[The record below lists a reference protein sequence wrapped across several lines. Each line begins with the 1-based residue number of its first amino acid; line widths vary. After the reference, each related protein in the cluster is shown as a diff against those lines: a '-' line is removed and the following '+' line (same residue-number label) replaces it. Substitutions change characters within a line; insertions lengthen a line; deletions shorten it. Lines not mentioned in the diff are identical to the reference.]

1 MNMTWLKWECFVPL
15 DFVLIM
21 YCGYLLRQ
29 LFLTQFVQGIKLA
42 AEDLIFTKTCAGKFH
57 SHDDG
62 SVRHHHGHRAELN
75 FQILRQLLTT
85 SITWVLW
92 WKLQINGGE
101 KHWRKSMNENSI
113 LYIKYMFPFDDCKWI
128 TWSTKWANICHF
140 TIVRKMPNSLSIS
153 TTSPSVNMNWGFLFF
168 LHCRTM

>member
-1 MNMTWLKWECFVPL
+1 MNTVISLFISVKLLWNNLYCNKCYINECDLPL

-29 LFLTQFVQGIKLA
+29 LFLTQFVQGVKLA
-42 AEDLIFTKTCAGKFH
+42 AEDLIFTKTCTGKFN

-62 SVRHHHGHRAELN
+62 SVRHHHGHCAELN

-101 KHWRKSMNENSI
+101 KYWRKSMNENSI
-113 LYIKYMFPFDDCKWI
+113 LYMKYMFPFDDCKWI
-128 TWSTKWANICHF
+128 TWSTK
-140 TIVRKMPNSLSIS
+140 V
-153 TTSPSVNMNWGFLFF
+153 G
-168 LHCRTM
+168 